1 VGLALGWFMTI
12 KELLG
17 FLESDLFVPDLPSGD
32 KASTL
37 RHIVEHLK
45 EQGRISS
52 DKVVLNALL
61 TRENMGSTGI
71 GKGIAIPHSRTLVA
85 NRLTV
90 VAARSSEGIDF
101 DAMDGK
107 PVHLIFL
114 ILAPPQEKNNQ
125 YLPLLGRLVETLRD
139 ASVRKKLLSATD
151 FNEFIAVME
160 QVPSE

>member
-1 VGLALGWFMTI
+1 MTI

-17 FLESDLFVPDLPSGD
+17 FLEADLFIPNLPPGD

-37 RHIVEHLK
+37 QHLVEHLK
-45 EQGRISS
+45 ERGRISS
-52 DKVVLNALL
+52 DKVVLNALM

-90 VAARSSEGIDF
+90 VAARSLEGIEF
-101 DAMDGK
+101 DAMDNK

-125 YLPLLGRLVETLRD
+125 YLPLLGRLVETLRE

-151 FNEFIAVME
+151 FNEFVAVLE
-160 QVPSE
+160 QVPVE

>member
-1 VGLALGWFMTI
+1 MTI
-12 KELLG
+12 QELLT
-17 FLESDLFVPDLPSGD
+17 FLEADLFIPKLPSGD
-32 KASTL
+32 KAATL
-37 RHIVEHLK
+37 QHLVEHLK
-45 EQGRISS
+45 EQGRINS

-90 VAARSSEGIDF
+90 VAARSVEGIEF
-101 DAMDGK
+101 NAMDGK

-139 ASVRKKLLSATD
+139 AGVRKKLLSATD
-151 FNEFIAVME
+151 FNEFTSVLE

>member
-1 VGLALGWFMTI
+1 MTI
-12 KELLG
+12 IDLLSFIEAEL
-17 FLESDLFVPDLPSGD
+17 FIPELPAGD
-32 KASTL
+32 KAATL
-37 RHIVEHLK
+37 KVMVEHLK
-45 EQGRISS
+45 ERGRISS

-85 NRLTV
+85 DRLTV
-90 VAARSSEGIDF
+90 LAARSSEGIDF

-114 ILAPPQEKNNQ
+114 ILAPPQERNNQ

-151 FNEFIAVME
+151 FNEFVAVIE
-160 QVPSE
+160 QVAPE

>member
-1 VGLALGWFMTI
+1 MTI
-12 KELLG
+12 QELLT
-17 FLESDLFVPDLPSGD
+17 FFEADLFIPKLPSGD

-37 RHIVEHLK
+37 QYLVEHLK
-45 EQGRISS
+45 KQDRINS

-85 NRLTV
+85 NSLTV
-90 VAARSSEGIDF
+90 VAARSADGIDF

-139 ASVRKKLLSATD
+139 AGVRKKLLTATD
-151 FNEFIAVME
+151 FNEFIAVLE

>member
-1 VGLALGWFMTI
+1 MTVP
-12 KELLG
+12 ELLS
-17 FLESDLFVPDLPSGD
+17 FLEPDLFISDLPPGD

-37 RHIVEHLK
+37 NSLVAHLREK
-45 EQGRISS
+45 GRISS
-52 DKVVLNALL
+52 DKVVLNALM

-85 NRLTV
+85 DRLTV
-90 VAARSSEGIDF
+90 LAARSAKGLDF

-139 ASVRKKLLSATD
+139 AGTRKKLLAAED
-151 FNEFIAVME
+151 FDGFVGILEEA
-160 QVPSE
+160 

>member
-1 VGLALGWFMTI
+1 MTVP
-12 KELLG
+12 ELLN
-17 FLESDLFVPDLPSGD
+17 FLEADLFIPDLPQGD

-37 RHIVEHLK
+37 KRLVEHLREK
-45 EQGRISS
+45 GRISS
-52 DKVVLNALL
+52 DKVVLNALM

-85 NRLTV
+85 DRLTV
-90 VAARSSEGIDF
+90 LAARSTKGLDF

-114 ILAPPQEKNNQ
+114 ILAPPQEKNAQ

-139 ASVRKKLLSATD
+139 AGVRKKLLTAGG
-151 FNEFIAVME
+151 FNEFIGVLEKA
-160 QVPSE
+160 

>member
-1 VGLALGWFMTI
+1 MTI
-12 KELLG
+12 QELLE
-17 FLESDLFVPDLPSGD
+17 FLESDLFIPDLPPGD

-37 RHIVEHLK
+37 QRLVEHLK
-45 EQGRISS
+45 AHGRISS
-52 DKVVLNALL
+52 DKVVLNALM

-71 GKGIAIPHSRTLVA
+71 GKGIAIPHSRTLVS

-90 VAARSSEGIDF
+90 LAARSREGLDF

-160 QVPSE
+160 QVSPE

>member
-1 VGLALGWFMTI
+1 MTI
-12 KELLG
+12 QELLT
-17 FLESDLFVPDLPSGD
+17 FLEAELFIPKLPSGD
-32 KASTL
+32 KAATL
-37 RHIVEHLK
+37 QYLVKHLK
-45 EQGRISS
+45 EKGRINS

-90 VAARSSEGIDF
+90 VAARSPEGIDF
-101 DAMDGK
+101 NSMDGK

-151 FNEFIAVME
+151 FNEFTAVLE